1 MHEGIV
7 LTFMLKGL
15 KSNKELFLDTKNV
28 PVPATYP
35 EYNAL
40 IQAQKYKVF
49 QAYQALVDRDATSGS
64 NEIAV
69 LKSGAIAASRA
80 AIRLNNNTRQAT
92 TTTQDVYSCLINV
105 STRSKSCM
113 GGTENRAGLILDR
126 VWCISPLY
134 C

>member
-49 QAYQALVDRDATSGS
+49 QAYQALVDRDTTSGS

-80 AIRLNNNTRQAT
+80 AIGLNNNTRQAT
-92 TTTQDVYSCLINV
+92 TTAHEMYIVLS
-105 STRSKSCM
+105 
-113 GGTENRAGLILDR
+113 GILFVNMTNMDNNFR
-126 VWCISPLY
+126 I
-134 C
+134 